1 MEHNLANVY
10 WQAYR
15 VSLEK
20 MEGFDEMNTLKSVC
34 QVCRFDLFVGH
45 SVCLSVFG
53 LSFRK

>member
-20 MEGFDEMNTLKSVC
+20 MEGFDEMNTLKSIKS
-34 QVCRFDLFVGH
+34 VGLICLLVIL
-45 SVCLSVFG
+45 SVCLRSVF
-53 LSFRK
+53 